1 MARDGEVTALHVR
14 IYGTVQGVGF
24 RWFVREA
31 ARAAGVA
38 GWVRNNPDGSVEIV
52 ASGDAARL
60 ARLRDAVQRGP
71 PGSQVAGLDE
81 SPAGSTEELPFPF
94 SVDR

>member
-1 MARDGEVTALHVR
+1 MDEGARAIRLLVR
-14 IYGTVQGVGF
+14 GRVQGVGF

-52 ASGDAARL
+52 ASGDAERL

>member
-1 MARDGEVTALHVR
+1 MDEAARAIRLLVR
-14 IYGTVQGVGF
+14 GRVQGVGF

-60 ARLRDAVQRGP
+60 ASLRDAVRRGP
-71 PGSQVAGLDE
+71 PGSQVARLDE

>member
-1 MARDGEVTALHVR
+1 
-14 IYGTVQGVGF
+14 VQGVGF

-52 ASGDAARL
+52 AAGDAARI
-60 ARLRDAVQRGP
+60 ASLRDAIRRGP
-71 PGSQVAGLDE
+71 PGSHVTSVDE
-81 SPAGSTEELPFPF
+81 SPAGSNAELPFPF